1 MEEDLKWILK
11 FMLWLW
17 EKGEKKK
24 KKESKERKPSVG
36 SDTLQK
42 FRISAACW
50 GMPDARLSLWQV
62 TPEHRAK
69 PRWGQGK
76 AGTGIQS
83 RHWRAPPAEL
93 LRLCTIS
100 AAPYLNALL
109 KEGFCFQ
116 SSCQCSL
123 LIGNQ
128 YIICFLES
136 RHPSFRTWAAKFS
149 SVRKL
154 SSFDLTFLFV
164 MNVTFLTLGIGGKWK
179 EKGMNIMV

>member
-11 FMLWLW
+11 FMPWLW
-17 EKGEKKK
+17 EKGKKALSGLWLSS
-24 KKESKERKPSVG
+24 EIQNLSSLLR
-36 SDTLQK
+36 
-42 FRISAACW
+42 
-50 GMPDARLSLWQV
+50 DARLSLWQV

-93 LRLCTIS
+93 FRLCTIS
-100 AAPYLNALL
+100 AVPYLNALL

-149 SVRKL
+149 SARKL

-164 MNVTFLTLGIGGKWK
+164 MNVTFHTLGIGGKWK